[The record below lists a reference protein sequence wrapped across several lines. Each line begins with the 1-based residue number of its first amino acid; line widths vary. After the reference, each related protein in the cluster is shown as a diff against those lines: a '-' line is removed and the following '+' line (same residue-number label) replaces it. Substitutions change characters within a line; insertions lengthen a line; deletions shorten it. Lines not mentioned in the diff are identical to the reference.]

1 MKTKGTSE
9 LFVER
14 QVTTY
19 TVYPFDISETYYLR
33 KTNSKVQ
40 VLKVN
45 ALANWYYECVYEMIT
60 YWKKNDVT
68 VDIKNQKM

>member
-33 KTNSKVQ
+33 KTNLKVQ

-45 ALANWYYECVYEMIT
+45 ALAN
-60 YWKKNDVT
+60 
-68 VDIKNQKM
+68 